1 VTSPEKILLEEQPLP
16 THRKA
21 LPDRLPRENVLLDV
35 EDKVCERAEIVG
47 PDLEFRSFAVQ
58 RKARLTRIPA
68 IVEQDLKAG
77 IRDEGPKPLA
87 SAMLRRAPETSA
99 TQGPRLPST

>member
-1 VTSPEKILLEEQPLP
+1 MAERQNGCKST
-16 THRKA
+16 
-21 LPDRLPRENVLLDV
+21 PRRRSSNHEWRQS
-35 EDKVCERAEIVG
+35 ECFRERAEIVD

-77 IRDEGPKPLA
+77 IRDKGPNPFT
-87 SAMLRRAPETSA
+87 SAMPRRAPETSA
-99 TQGPRLPST
+99 TQGHRLPST